1 MRQHLHRNST
11 LTISCVAMLALAG
24 TAMGQNALGDG
35 RKLDNNL
42 NASQGRV
49 NPRSTGVSEQVRYNN
64 AVIYGTA
71 PGGKSFQGSIGSRA
85 TDQFGGSLGSD
96 TLYNFRR
103 DSFTSGLA
111 AEGVRGSDALRY
123 QFALTTGQNIPG
135 FLGNASISVPRTG
148 TVSTGA
154 TSSALRSTSDFV
166 TGQSYRPTLVGMRH
180 DELGA
185 EYTAK
190 ASPLLGV
197 AWVKTGESP
206 LGNTLAPAPA
216 SVPVNVPAIPGV
228 PQLNPADAK
237 NPASSSASRLSDR
250 PQFSPFTGLESTAR
264 GVQNALDR
272 PGAVDLRVQL
282 DGAPSRSVV
291 HNQLINRMRD
301 GFPEKPAAKSGEGAS
316 EVVTFEMQMDRLHR
330 MLSGEPEPEKKSL
343 SGRAPD
349 GSTLIPP
356 RTADPKAVAASAAT
370 PKPSG
375 VIDKDI
381 NGKSIDSTLEALTPD
396 FLRAVK
402 KVQEKKLE
410 HFVEPA
416 PAAGPDISNDPETYR
431 GQMREGEKL
440 LAAGRFFDAEDHF
453 IRAIACSPR
462 DPMARA
468 ARLHAQIGAGLYL
481 SAATNLRALLT
492 GHPEMVATR
501 YAENLL
507 PTPERG
513 KVIVEQ
519 LVEQE
524 RKSES
529 ALGRDSALLIAY
541 MGYQRG
547 DTTLVTGGLENF
559 SKRIAPDT
567 SGDPDR
573 VLLKLLLATWT
584 AK

>member
-11 LTISCVAMLALAG
+11 LVISCVAMLALAG

-42 NASQGRV
+42 NSSQGRV

-166 TGQSYRPTLVGMRH
+166 TGQSYRPTLVGIRH

-206 LGNTLAPAPA
+206 LGNSLAPIPSNVPA
-216 SVPVNVPAIPGV
+216 AVPAIPGV
-228 PQLNPADAK
+228 PPVNPADAT
-237 NPASSSASRLSDR
+237 NPPTPSPNKLVER
-250 PQFSPFTGLESTAR
+250 PLISPFSGLESTAR

-272 PGAVDLRVQL
+272 PGLVDLRVQQ
-282 DGAPSRSVV
+282 DGTQSRTAV
-291 HNQLINRMRD
+291 HNQLINRMRE
-301 GFPEKPAAKSGEGAS
+301 GYPEKPAAKPGETAI
-316 EVVTFEMQMDRLHR
+316 EAVTFEMQMDRLHR
-330 MLSGEPEPEKKSL
+330 VLSGEPEPEKKSL
-343 SGRAPD
+343 TGRAPD
-349 GSTLIPP
+349 GSVLIPP
-356 RTADPKAVAASAAT
+356 RNVDPKNTTSAAT
-370 PKPSG
+370 PRPSG
-375 VIDKDI
+375 AIDKDI
-381 NGKSIDSTLEALTPD
+381 NGKTIDPALEALTPN

-402 KVQEKKLE
+402 KVQEKKLK
-410 HFVEPA
+410 HFAEPA
-416 PAAGPDISNDPETYR
+416 PVIGPDTSSDPETYR
-431 GQMREGEKL
+431 GQMRDGEKL

-453 IRAIACSPR
+453 IRAIACSPH

-492 GHPEMVATR
+492 GHPEMLATR
-501 YAENLL
+501 YTDNLL
-507 PTPERG
+507 PTQERA

-524 RKSES
+524 KKSES

-547 DTTLVTGGLENF
+547 DTKLVTDGLQSF

-573 VLLKLLLATWT
+573 VLLTLLTATWGT
-584 AK
+584 K